1 MKFKDALD
9 NMPDP
14 VKMSGDGTSIGV
26 VVATLTEILPA
37 VAAVFSIVWMAI
49 RIYETDTVQKLLRK
63 KDK

>member
-14 VKMSGDGTSIGV
+14 VKISGDGTSIGV

-49 RIYETDTVQKLLRK
+49 RIYETDTVQKLLKK

>member
-14 VKMSGDGTSIGV
+14 VKISGDGTSIGV